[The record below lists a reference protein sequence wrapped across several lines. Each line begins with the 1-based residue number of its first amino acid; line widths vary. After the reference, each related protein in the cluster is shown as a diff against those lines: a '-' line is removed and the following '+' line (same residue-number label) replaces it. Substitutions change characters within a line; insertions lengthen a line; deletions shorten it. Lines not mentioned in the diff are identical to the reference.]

1 MVLAEEQ
8 LARIGGNVRRLNI
21 FASQVKQKSTVS
33 KDDLLRALEIMDE
46 IHASLLGD
54 RYMAEKM
61 KKLD

>member
-1 MVLAEEQ
+1 MVLDEEK
-8 LARIGGNVRRLNI
+8 LARIGGNVRRLNN
-21 FASQVKQKSTVS
+21 FYAEVKQRENLR

-61 KKLD
+61 KKD